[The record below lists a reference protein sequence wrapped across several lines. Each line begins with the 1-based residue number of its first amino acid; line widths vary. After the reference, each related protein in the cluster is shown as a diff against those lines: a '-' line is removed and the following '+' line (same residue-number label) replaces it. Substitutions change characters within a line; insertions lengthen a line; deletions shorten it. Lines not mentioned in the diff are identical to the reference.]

1 MRRPAGGRPGGR
13 LGGRPGPLG
22 SPQKPRPR
30 QRRRGTRHS
39 FYTQKIIVG
48 HSERKVME
56 VTGHKTTAA
65 FRRYGKLVTEALR
78 EIVEDTDSVRKLS
91 AKEKPGL

>member
-1 MRRPAGGRPGGR
+1 MGANK
-13 LGGRPGPLG
+13 
-22 SPQKPRPR
+22 KPRPR
-30 QRRRGTRHS
+30 RRRRG
-39 FYTQKIIVG
+39 
-48 HSERKVME
+48 
-56 VTGHKTTAA
+56 TGHKTTAA